1 MKNEIESKQKKTRQI
16 WLKFI
21 KPIAII
27 AIFTLYI
34 SGLAYGQATV
44 KTLPELSEGGLIQI
58 LKDETVT
65 ITVMN
70 AVIGETYRL
79 RDDNSKTII
88 QTVVAQSDIVK
99 FEKLTFNKT
108 GTMNYRVFDL
118 SLALLLD
125 LKVEVTKKPQ
135 STERK

>member
-1 MKNEIESKQKKTRQI
+1 MENNYKISQNEKVSVWRFSLNPFAI
-16 WLKFI
+16 LMV
-21 KPIAII
+21 IA
-27 AIFTLYI
+27 LCI
-34 SGLAYGQATV
+34 SGIAYGQATV
-44 KTLPELSEGGLIQI
+44 KTLPIMNEDGKIQI
-58 LKDETVT
+58 SKDETVT

-79 RDDNSKTII
+79 RDDDSKTIV
-88 QTVVAQSDIVK
+88 QTVVAESDIVK

-118 SLALLLD
+118 SLALLID